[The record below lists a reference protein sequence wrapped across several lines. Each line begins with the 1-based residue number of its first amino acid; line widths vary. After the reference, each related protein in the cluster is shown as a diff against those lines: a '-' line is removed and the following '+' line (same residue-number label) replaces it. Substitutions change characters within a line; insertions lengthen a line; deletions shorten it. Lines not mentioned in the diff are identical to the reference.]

1 MSKSI
6 QMKDSNNEK
15 MYPHSYFPIG
25 SIYLSVYNTNP
36 SKWFDGTWELIAQG
50 RTLVGVDTNDSDF
63 NEPKKTGGAKTHTLS
78 TDEMPKHRHPLKYD
92 DSSATFYTS
101 WGESTNHTGYMQTNG
116 LNRWQQPYA
125 DWVGGSKAHNN
136 LQPFF
141 TCYIWCR
148 TA

>member
-1 MSKSI
+1 
-6 QMKDSNNEK
+6 MKDNTNEK
-15 MYPHSYFPIG
+15 MYPHPYFPIG
-25 SIYLSVYNTNP
+25 SIYLSINNINP

-78 TDEMPKHRHPLKYD
+78 VDEMPAHQHNQNGSVAN
-92 DSSATFYTS
+92 SSGYSNMSLAGNSYTG
-101 WGESTNHTGYMQTNG
+101 GETGHKTSK
-116 LNRWQQPYA
+116 
-125 DWVGGSKAHNN
+125 VGGGQAHNN
-136 LQPFF
+136 LQPYF

>member
-1 MSKSI
+1 MGKSI
-6 QMKDSNNEK
+6 QMKDNTNEK
-15 MYPHSYFPIG
+15 MYPHPYFPIG
-25 SIYLSVYNTNP
+25 SIYLSINNINP

-78 TDEMPKHRHPLKYD
+78 VDEMPAHQHNQNGSAVN
-92 DSSATFYTS
+92 SSGYSNMSLAGNSYTG
-101 WGESTNHTGYMQTNG
+101 GETGHKTSK
-116 LNRWQQPYA
+116 
-125 DWVGGSKAHNN
+125 VGGGQAHNN
-136 LQPFF
+136 LQPYF